1 MLATDLQERVIRE
14 LKFDPSIDA
23 SRIGVTATDGVV
35 TLTGTVPAYLQR
47 LQAESAAKRVKAV
60 KAVANEIQVRF
71 PGDMKHTD
79 TDIAHRAVDSLRWR
93 SGIPAER
100 IKATVSNGWVTLEG
114 DVNFHF
120 QKQHA
125 ERAVSALLGVLGV
138 TNKLRVIALTDP
150 KSDEVEREIR
160 EALVRRAR
168 LEARSIDVRT
178 EGSRV
183 ILEGEVD
190 NWDEADEVET
200 AAWQAPGVSDVQNNL
215 RVASY
220 VWTAI

>member
-1 MLATDLQERVIRE
+1 MPGTDLQDQVIRE
-14 LKFDPSIDA
+14 LRFDPSIDA
-23 SRIGVTATDGVV
+23 SRIGVTTTDGVV
-35 TLTGTVPAYLQR
+35 TLSGTVPSYLEK
-47 LQAESAAKRVKAV
+47 LQAESAAKRVRAV
-60 KAVANEIQVRF
+60 KAVANEIQVQL
-71 PGDMKHTD
+71 PSAVKHND
-79 TDIAHRAVDSLRWR
+79 TAIAQRAVDTLRWR

-100 IKATVSNGWVTLEG
+100 IKATVSSGWITLEG

-120 QKQHA
+120 QKQEA
-125 ERAVSALLGVLGV
+125 ERAVSSLSGVLGV
-138 TNKLRVIALTDP
+138 SNKIRVIALTEP
-150 KSDEVEREIR
+150 KPEDVEREIR
-160 EALVRRAR
+160 DALVRRAR

-190 NWDEADEVET
+190 NWDEADEVES

-220 VWTAI
+220 A